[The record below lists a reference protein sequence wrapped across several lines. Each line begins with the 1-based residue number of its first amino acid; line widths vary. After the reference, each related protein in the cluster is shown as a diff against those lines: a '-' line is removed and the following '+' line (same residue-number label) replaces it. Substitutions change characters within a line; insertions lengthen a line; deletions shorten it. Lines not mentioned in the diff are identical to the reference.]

1 MEPCLLWARRDG
13 TFQNL
18 TMCNGFTDCSFSGGS
33 GGVRNV
39 GTLTVI
45 NSIFS
50 NNLVCF
56 GGGGIRNEGTMT
68 VTNSTFSNNG
78 SAGGGGIENLGTLTV
93 TNSTFS
99 DNGGGGRGGG
109 GSGKTGR

>member
-18 TMCNGFTDCSFSGGS
+18 TIRNGFTDCSFSGGS

-56 GGGGIRNEGTMT
+56 GGGGIRNEGKMT
-68 VTNSTFSNNG
+68 GSNSTFSNNG
-78 SAGGGGIENLGTLTV
+78 SAAGGGIDNLWGLTG
-93 TNSTFS
+93 TNSTCPH
-99 DNGGGGRGGG
+99 NRY
-109 GSGKTGR
+109 